1 MHITNLS
8 IRNFRNFHRLDLV
21 LDPGTT
27 LLYGSNASGKT
38 SLLEALFYLATTRS
52 LRAGYDRELIRWGT
66 EGEAGA
72 APFAHLK
79 AEVQRTTDTLLL
91 EVIVQFKPP
100 TPDDAA
106 PAPAPAPASAP
117 SSPSPSPASPMGT
130 RKLVRINQKPVRS
143 LDLIGQLRV
152 VLFTPS
158 DLMLVEGAPAG
169 RRRYLD
175 MTLSQMNPR
184 YVRTLSLYTRLVQQ
198 RNSLLRS
205 WRDQRRPFRAVDNE
219 LEYWDREIAASG
231 SYLLAERL
239 RAVDDLNRLVGA
251 IFQDIDPGTH
261 PLEIRYQS
269 SFEEAVR
276 GHREPA
282 ATDGRDAQE
291 MAHSM
296 VRDLRALRRDEL
308 NRGQTLIGPHRDDL
322 LFSVEGINL
331 GVYGSR
337 GQQRS
342 VALALKLGEAELMY
356 VRSGDRP
363 VLLLDDVLSELD
375 LQRRAHVLE
384 VINRSHQQT
393 LLTATDLGNFDAAF
407 LQQVR
412 CLRIDG
418 GQVY

>member
-1 MHITNLS
+1 
-8 IRNFRNFHRLDLV
+8 
-21 LDPGTT
+21 
-27 LLYGSNASGKT
+27 
-38 SLLEALFYLATTRS
+38 
-52 LRAGYDRELIRWGT
+52 
-66 EGEAGA
+66 
-72 APFAHLK
+72 
-79 AEVQRTTDTLLL
+79 
-91 EVIVQFKPP
+91 
-100 TPDDAA
+100 
-106 PAPAPAPASAP
+106 
-117 SSPSPSPASPMGT
+117 MGT

-175 MTLSQMNPR
+175 MTLSQINPR

-219 LEYWDREIAASG
+219 LEYWDHEIAASG

-261 PLEIRYQS
+261 PLEIQYQT

-276 GHREPA
+276 RSREPA
-282 ATDGRDAQE
+282 TTDVRDVRDVRDVQE
-291 MAHSM
+291 MAHHM
-296 VRDLRALRRDEL
+296 ANNLRALRRDEL

-322 LFSVEGINL
+322 LFTVEGINL

-342 VALALKLGEAELMY
+342 VALALKLGEAELMD